1 MIRTERH
8 APEHSMNLMPASLA
22 LDHLAHSLSA
32 GGLLTDFRTEMKK
45 YGSTD
50 TDHNSAGQPEE
61 VSRQRGLLNQV
72 GDITRNLQSNG
83 EPCQDDEDKPG
94 DS

>member
-1 MIRTERH
+1 
-8 APEHSMNLMPASLA
+8 
-22 LDHLAHSLSA
+22 
-32 GGLLTDFRTEMKK
+32 MKK

-50 TDHNSAGQPEE
+50 TDHDPAGQPEE

-72 GDITRNLQSNG
+72 EDITRNLQSNG
-83 EPCQDDEDKPG
+83 EPCQDSEDKPR